1 MIHRSVRP
9 AERYQL
15 RIEPGHSD
23 EAVLLLGGEPRWVQY
38 DERPLSSVTAQPMV
52 FIGQLNADKIT
63 DLPDDTLSLFYCPT
77 GNVFVEMTQCT

>member
-1 MIHRSVRP
+1 
-9 AERYQL
+9 
-15 RIEPGHSD
+15 
-23 EAVLLLGGEPRWVQY
+23 
-38 DERPLSSVTAQPMV
+38 MV